1 MKILNS
7 YKATI
12 LLVIVAIGF
21 FLTYPFNNTFAG
33 GLLSSVFGAA
43 MIGGLADWFGVSAL
57 FRKPLGIP
65 FKTEIIPRNREKI
78 FNALSD
84 MVGEELLTK
93 DNINEMINKNSISG
107 FFIKYLSENKDNKR
121 LKEVASKMVSDIVW
135 KISPKETGKLIEGLI
150 KENILKIKISNIIA
164 AAIEV
169 SINKGYDLKII
180 DFIVDE
186 LIKLTKTEQAAK
198 LIVKLVEETMKSYEK
213 GMKRRRFVN
222 SIIFDMIL
230 QLSPYEISL
239 QIQNKL
245 IDSLGE
251 FKNPTNQT
259 RVEFMIWMDQKIKEL
274 KSDSALQE
282 KIENWKAQQINNELD
297 LHSKIADFIEN
308 IRDKNLENS
317 SEVDNLNM
325 KIEEKLN
332 KLIDEF
338 KVNIEWQKKLDYK
351 AKGLLLEFVDN
362 NHSKI
367 GSMVK
372 ENLNKFS
379 NDMIVNLIETKVGND
394 LQMIRINGSVVGG
407 LVGMMTFLLTFW
419 I

>member
-1 MKILNS
+1 MNS

-107 FFIKYLSENKDNKR
+107 FFIKYLSENKENKR
-121 LKEVASKMVSDIVW
+121 LKEVASKIVSDIVW

-245 IDSLGE
+245 IDSLGK

-282 KIENWKAQQINNELD
+282 KIENWKAQQINSELD

-325 KIEEKLN
+325 KIEEQLN

-338 KVNIEWQKKLDYK
+338 KVNIEWQRKLDYK

>member
-1 MKILNS
+1 MNS

>member
-107 FFIKYLSENKDNKR
+107 FFIKYLSENKENKR
-121 LKEVASKMVSDIVW
+121 LKEVASKIVSDIVW

-245 IDSLGE
+245 IDSLGK

-282 KIENWKAQQINNELD
+282 KIENWKAQQINSELD

-325 KIEEKLN
+325 KIEEQLN

-338 KVNIEWQKKLDYK
+338 KVNIEWQRKLDYK

>member
-1 MKILNS
+1 VKLLNS

-21 FLTYPFNNTFAG
+21 FLTYPFNNTFVG
-33 GLLSSVFGAA
+33 GLLSSIFCAA

-107 FFIKYLSENKDNKR
+107 FFIKYLSENKDNKS
-121 LKEVASKMVSDIVW
+121 LEEVASKIVRDIVW
-135 KISPKETGKLIEGLI
+135 KISPIETGKLIEGLI

-164 AAIEV
+164 SAIEL

-186 LIKLTKTEQAAK
+186 LIKLTKTEQAAM

-230 QLSPYEISL
+230 QLSPYKISS

-251 FKNPTNQT
+251 FKNPTNQA
-259 RVEFMIWMDQKIKEL
+259 RAKFMVWVDQKIKEL
-274 KSDSALQE
+274 KSDSELQE
-282 KIENWKAQQINNELD
+282 KIENWKAQQINSGLD

-325 KIEEKLN
+325 KIEDQLN

-367 GSMVK
+367 GAMVK

-379 NDMIVNLIETKVGND
+379 NDMIVNLIETKVGDD

>member
-107 FFIKYLSENKDNKR
+107 FFIKYLSENKDNKS
-121 LKEVASKMVSDIVW
+121 LKEVASKIVRDIVW

-259 RVEFMIWMDQKIKEL
+259 RVEFMIWIDQKIKEL

-282 KIENWKAQQINNELD
+282 KIENWKAQQINSELD
-297 LHSKIADFIEN
+297 LHSKIANFIEN

-325 KIEEKLN
+325 KIEEQLN